1 LTRLTDPLSAYADGV
16 GAAIGFWV
24 ALTLGGLA
32 PARPI
37 NLNLPPPPPPPQ
49 TPKTLPPSFF
59 TARIPKPP
67 PPPAWV
73 RAMFGDPDH
82 PPGGNAHGG
91 HGGGHGFGRGF
102 GGGHG
107 HGGGCH
113 GGGHR

>member
-1 LTRLTDPLSAYADGV
+1 M

-24 ALTLGGLA
+24 ALTLGLPA
-32 PARPI
+32 PSRPV
-37 NLNLPPPPPPPQ
+37 NLNLQPPPPPRPAATQ
-49 TPKTLPPSFF
+49 APKTLPPSFF
-59 TARIPKPP
+59 TTQILKPP
-67 PPPAWV
+67 PAPAWV

-82 PPGGNAHGG
+82 PPSGNGRGAHGG
-91 HGGGHGFGRGF
+91 SHGFGHGF

>member
-1 LTRLTDPLSAYADGV
+1 V

-24 ALTLGGLA
+24 ALALA
-32 PARPI
+32 VPASLRPI
-37 NLNLPPPPPPPQ
+37 NLNLPPPRPAPQ
-49 TPKTLPPSFF
+49 APKTLPPALF
-59 TARIPKPP
+59 TMQIPKPP

-82 PPGGNAHGG
+82 PPPGSVRSG
-91 HGGGHGFGRGF
+91 HGGSHGF

-107 HGGGCH
+107 RGGACH

>member
-1 LTRLTDPLSAYADGV
+1 V

-24 ALTLGGLA
+24 ALTLGVPA

-37 NLNLPPPPPPPQ
+37 NLKLQPPLPPPQ
-49 TPKTLPPSFF
+49 TLKALPPSFF
-59 TARIPKPP
+59 TTPIPKPP

-82 PPGGNAHGG
+82 PPSGNFRSG
-91 HGGGHGFGRGF
+91 HGGGHGFGHGF

-113 GGGHR
+113 GGGHH

>member
-1 LTRLTDPLSAYADGV
+1 V

-24 ALTLGGLA
+24 ALSLA
-32 PARPI
+32 VPASLRPI
-37 NLNLPPPPPPPQ
+37 NFNLLALPTSRPPAPQ
-49 TPKTLPPSFF
+49 APKTLPPAFF
-59 TARIPKPP
+59 TTPIPKPP

-73 RAMFGDPDH
+73 RAMFGDPDR
-82 PPGGNAHGG
+82 PPSGSGRGG
-91 HGGGHGFGRGF
+91 HGGSHGFGHGF

>member
-1 LTRLTDPLSAYADGV
+1 V

-24 ALTLGGLA
+24 ALTLGVPAAKPAATPPRLA
-32 PARPI
+32 TMRPL
-37 NLNLPPPPPPPQ
+37 NLNLPQLQPPPQ
-49 TPKTLPPSFF
+49 TPKALPPSFF
-59 TARIPKPP
+59 TTPIPKPP
-67 PPPAWV
+67 PAPAWV

-82 PPGGNAHGG
+82 PPSGSGHGG
-91 HGGGHGFGRGF
+91 HGGGAHGFGRGF

>member
-1 LTRLTDPLSAYADGV
+1 M

-24 ALTLGGLA
+24 ALTLGCAGA
-32 PARPI
+32 ARGPI
-37 NLNLPPPPPPPQ
+37 NLNLQAAAHRRPPQ

-59 TARIPKPP
+59 TTPIPKPP
-67 PPPAWV
+67 PAPAWV

-82 PPGGNAHGG
+82 PPSGSGRGG
-91 HGGGHGFGRGF
+91 HGGGHGFGHGF

>member
-1 LTRLTDPLSAYADGV
+1 V

-24 ALTLGGLA
+24 ALSLA
-32 PARPI
+32 VPASLRPI
-37 NLNLPPPPPPPQ
+37 NLNLQALPPSRPPA
-49 TPKTLPPSFF
+49 PKTLPPAFF
-59 TARIPKPP
+59 TTPIPKPP
-67 PPPAWV
+67 PAPAWM

-82 PPGGNAHGG
+82 PPTNYGRSG
-91 HGGGHGFGRGF
+91 HGGVRGFGRGF

>member
-1 LTRLTDPLSAYADGV
+1 M

-24 ALTLGGLA
+24 ALSLA
-32 PARPI
+32 VPASLRPI
-37 NLNLPPPPPPPQ
+37 NLNLQVPPPRPAATQ
-49 TPKTLPPSFF
+49 APKTLPPSFF
-59 TARIPKPP
+59 TTQIPKPP
-67 PPPAWV
+67 PAPTWV

-82 PPGGNAHGG
+82 PPSGGNGRGAHGG
-91 HGGGHGFGRGF
+91 SHGFGHGF